1 MKTYKYEDLFSDIPD
16 DPENVLLTFPP
27 EIMEEAGWK
36 EGDTLRFEVVNGS
49 LSIIKVDN
57 VL

>member
-36 EGDTLRFEVVNGS
+36 EGDTLRFEVVNGG

-57 VL
+57 VS

>member
-36 EGDTLRFEVVNGS
+36 EGDTLRFEVVNGR

-57 VL
+57 VS